1 VYITEINSTEEQLVD
16 ALKELLIMKDTIA
29 TLENEQKMFKEKS
42 RLINVNRSNNEKTKF
57 YTGLNSWNIFFAVFE
72 LYLPGMESI
81 TSYNAKKCKL
91 TFQEQLLLTL
101 MRLRLN
107 LKMQYLAYQFDIS
120 LSSTT
125 RYAKKWI
132 DVMYVRL
139 AKPLLLW
146 PVRDELLLSMPM
158 FYRRHFRD
166 CVCIID
172 CFEVSCQRFSDLLDR
187 ASTYSSYKSRP
198 TVKFLIA
205 ITAQGTI
212 SYISQGYGGLSSDVF
227 ITEDSKHIVVP
238 EDQNFLTKLLPHDVV
253 LSDRGFLIAESVAM
267 MGAELVTPAFKGLRP
282 RITQLEV
289 EQSRRISN
297 VRIHVERVIGQL
309 RKSFNIL
316 QENLNV
322 YEVQLD
328 ADGLAFIDKIAFLLW
343 IIARNRY

>member
-81 TSYNAKKCKL
+81 T
-91 TFQEQLLLTL
+91 T
-101 MRLRLN
+101 
-107 LKMQYLAYQFDIS
+107 
-120 LSSTT
+120 
-125 RYAKKWI
+125 
-132 DVMYVRL
+132 
-139 AKPLLLW
+139 
-146 PVRDELLLSMPM
+146 
-158 FYRRHFRD
+158 
-166 CVCIID
+166 
-172 CFEVSCQRFSDLLDR
+172 
-187 ASTYSSYKSRP
+187 
-198 TVKFLIA
+198 A

-253 LSDRGFLIAESVAM
+253 LADRGFLIAESVAM

-343 IIARNRY
+343 IIARNR